1 MNGTASARGP
11 PARPGEQ
18 HARGSVNGTASAR
31 GPPARPGEQHVAAA
45 TPVGVAERGS
55 ARNGSAAECGIRQ
68 EDMMILVT
76 GAAGKAGSAVVRAF
90 ARRGAPVRAVV
101 RDPARVPWLAELP
114 GVTVV
119 AGDLRRA
126 ATLGPALEGVKRA
139 LLISSPREEMV
150 DTQLSFIDAAQ
161 AAGVPHIVKYSGRE
175 AGVGFDQ
182 EVFRGTRWHGQIER
196 YLERSGLAW
205 THLRPSQFMQNYLPS
220 SVTGF
225 DVTTRELVMPLGAG
239 QLSPVDLADV
249 AEIAVGVLTTDGHE
263 NKAYDITGPEA
274 LTMAEVADRVSAATG
289 ATFRYVEVTFEEQ
302 RRRYAAA
309 GLPPHVVDLFDE
321 QFRERHRTP
330 IARVELAAHRTF
342 GVTPTHFAQFASAH
356 AEEFTGSA
364 R

>member
-1 MNGTASARGP
+1 
-11 PARPGEQ
+11 
-18 HARGSVNGTASAR
+18 
-31 GPPARPGEQHVAAA
+31 
-45 TPVGVAERGS
+45 
-55 ARNGSAAECGIRQ
+55 
-68 EDMMILVT
+68 MILVT
-76 GAAGKAGSAVVRAF
+76 GAAGKAGSAVIRGFVRH
-90 ARRGAPVRAVV
+90 GVPVRALV
-101 RDPARVPWLAELP
+101 RDPQRAAWLAGLP
-114 GVTVV
+114 GVSVV
-119 AGDLRRA
+119 GGDLRRRDS
-126 ATLGPALEGVKRA
+126 LGPALEGVKRA
-139 LLISSPREEMV
+139 LLISSPREDMV
-150 DTQLSFIDAAQ
+150 DTQVSFIDAAQ

-196 YLERSGLAW
+196 YLERSGLTW

-220 SVTGF
+220 SITGF
-225 DVTTRELVMPLGAG
+225 DATTRELVMPLGAG

-263 NKAYDITGPEA
+263 NRAYDITGPEA

-302 RRRYAAA
+302 RRRYTAA

-330 IARVELAAHRTF
+330 VARIELAAHRVF
-342 GVTPTHFAQFASAH
+342 GVTPTRFAEFASAH
-356 AEEFTGSA
+356 AGEFTGSA